1 MYSTKLSEALTAMQ
15 AIRDTADMHILAS
28 EYNRHIAFLGK
39 LKAQQFAVVKGDTI
53 GWEYGGI
60 EKFGKVYKV
69 NTRTVYVTTSGIGG
83 TNKVKVDKSLI
94 IGKVAA

>member
-69 NTRTVYVTTSGIGG
+69 NTRTVYVTTGG